1 MKEVI
6 YKNLNQ
12 SKKHIVHNVLY
23 GIIPVLLLAAIS
35 TVCVL
40 PVSSAYAD
48 GLDYTVQ
55 VRPSLNITLSSS
67 TVSLLLNPSTTPF
80 GKADL
85 NVSVGTNNFSGYK
98 LYINA
103 TDNKLVNNAYSNP
116 TYITTLSSSTTES
129 AFPANS
135 WGYRISSLSSGNAD
149 DADTSIEDFTGNNFY
164 PFTPSTTTS
173 GTLINSSTTATNDS
187 NVTLT
192 FGSKV
197 NYEKPSGLY
206 SLDFNFK
213 ALPIVTTNNIQNLDP
228 TLCTSDPTIVTDN
241 RDGQAY
247 TIARLPWKQ
256 FDEGGNLIA
265 EGTNCWM
272 LDNLRLDLTDPAVQ
286 ARLTSQ
292 TTNASDEALG
302 YLINGGG
309 SSPYPAQGVSE
320 EWPWTSDSESSY
332 NLPYIAVSGDVS
344 GGGTWNR
351 DTVPSVKYGD
361 ASGKTGVFY
370 NYCAATAGSYCYG
383 EYATA
388 GNAEYD
394 VCPAGWRL
402 ASGGVDSTANEY
414 LALCNA
420 EKGSKCDDNEYDS
433 RALLLV
439 RNSLGISFAGRFQ
452 DSLLKRQ
459 NVAAYLWTN
468 TPTVSYVATSF
479 ARYVFIDSDRIYSTN
494 SDKRYQ
500 GFSVRCLLTEPQS

>member
-103 TDNKLVNNAYSNP
+103 TDNKLVNTAYSDP
-116 TYITTLSSSTTES
+116 TYIETLRSSTTES

-135 WGYRISSLSSGNAD
+135 WGYRISSLSSGNAE

-228 TLCTSDPTIVTDN
+228 TLCTSDPTIVTDS

-309 SSPYPAQGVSE
+309 TSPYSVNGVSKE
-320 EWPWTSDSESSY
+320 WTSDAQNSKTSA
-332 NLPYIAVSGDVS
+332 YIAVSGCIASS
-344 GGGTWNR
+344 GDPCQTWNR
-351 DTVPSVKYGD
+351 DTVPSVVYGG
-361 ASGKTGVFY
+361 ASGKVGVYY
-370 NYCAATAGSYCYG
+370 NYCAASAGSHCMDWTSV
-383 EYATA
+383 AKD
-388 GNAEYD
+388 AEFD

-402 ASGGVDSTANEY
+402 PTGRTSSGEFNALCSAYKGSECAATEGNNSPALTVRNALSVALSGNFLSGAPEYLGSQSNLWSSTFWSGGSMARAFITAGGV
-414 LALCNA
+414 AMQGG
-420 EKGSKCDDNEYDS
+420 GSNQY
-433 RALLLV
+433 
-439 RNSLGISFAGRFQ
+439 
-452 DSLLKRQ
+452 
-459 NVAAYLWTN
+459 
-468 TPTVSYVATSF
+468 
-479 ARYVFIDSDRIYSTN
+479 
-494 SDKRYQ
+494 
-500 GFSVRCLLTEPQS
+500 GFSVRCILSTSLPQS

>member
-1 MKEVI
+1 MKEVT
-6 YKNLNQ
+6 YKIKKSKNAGLNSL
-12 SKKHIVHNVLY
+12 SKKISLFGLIGTFGAVVVLT
-23 GIIPVLLLAAIS
+23 LLA
-35 TVCVL
+35 L
-40 PVSSAYAD
+40 PVISVSSVYAD

-228 TLCTSDPTIVTDN
+228 TLCTSDPTIVTDS

-256 FDEGGNLIA
+256 FDGSGNLVA
-265 EGTNCWM
+265 EGTKCWM

-309 SSPYPAQGVSE
+309 AGRWAESGVSK
-320 EWPWTSDSESSY
+320 EW
-332 NLPYIAVSGDVS
+332 VSGFRVPVVAIS
-344 GGGTWNR
+344 GNKVGGGTWNR
-351 DTVPSVKYGD
+351 NDVPTRRYGD
-361 ASGKTGVFY
+361 GSGMIGAFY
-370 NYCAATAGSYCYG
+370 NYCAASAGSYCYASG
-383 EYATA
+383 TAT

-394 VCPAGWRL
+394 ICPSGWRL
-402 ASGGVDSTANEY
+402 PTGGPDGETQ
-414 LALCNA
+414 ALCSA
-420 EKGSKCDDNEYDS
+420 YKSSSCDTTSAGETS
-433 RALLLV
+433 SAVLLV
-439 RNSLGISFAGRFQ
+439 RDALSLLNSGYNSAVENAANIGNGGYFISSTYARDNNDMWYLGFYTTKISQNDAAGRRTTGM
-452 DSLLKRQ
+452 S
-459 NVAAYLWTN
+459 
-468 TPTVSYVATSF
+468 
-479 ARYVFIDSDRIYSTN
+479 ARCV
-494 SDKRYQ
+494 
-500 GFSVRCLLTEPQS
+500 LTEPQS

>member
-6 YKNLNQ
+6 YKIKK
-12 SKKHIVHNVLY
+12 SKNARTGFLSLAGTFGIAVVLT
-23 GIIPVLLLAAIS
+23 LL
-35 TVCVL
+35 VL
-40 PVSSAYAD
+40 PVISVSSVYAD

-103 TDNKLVNNAYSNP
+103 TDNKLVNTAYSDP
-116 TYITTLSSSTTES
+116 TYIETLSSSTTES

-135 WGYRISSLSSGNAD
+135 WGYRISSLSSGNAN

-228 TLCTSDPTIVTDN
+228 TLCTSDPTIVTDS

-247 TIARLPWKQ
+247 TIARLK
-256 FDEGGNLIA
+256 DG
-265 EGTNCWM
+265 NCWM

-309 SSPYPAQGVSE
+309 ISGDQWAENGVSK
-320 EWPWTSDSESSY
+320 EWVSDAQTTMTS
-332 NLPYIAVSGDVS
+332 PYIAVSGNIE

-351 DTVPSVKYGD
+351 DTVVQIKYG
-361 ASGKTGVFY
+361 AGSGKIGVYY
-370 NYCAATAGSYCYG
+370 NYCAVSAGSYCYAWG
-383 EYATA
+383 GSED
-388 GNAEYD
+388 NIEFD
-394 VCPAGWRL
+394 VCPASWRL
-402 ASGGVDSTANEY
+402 PTGGETGEFQTLCTAY
-414 LALCNA
+414 
-420 EKGSKCDDNEYDS
+420 KGSACADS
-433 RALLLV
+433 ENSQNALTMLDALSMQLSGYFYGGLSKLLGNNGNFWSST
-439 RNSLGISFAGRFQ
+439 RNSEHYYYMNDMAVQAGYIYA
-452 DSLLKRQ
+452 K
-459 NVAAYLWTN
+459 AASYRTN
-468 TPTVSYVATSF
+468 
-479 ARYVFIDSDRIYSTN
+479 
-494 SDKRYQ
+494 

>member
-6 YKNLNQ
+6 YKIKNL
-12 SKKHIVHNVLY
+12 KAVLSV
-23 GIIPVLLLAAIS
+23 GLLLIILS
-35 TVCVL
+35 
-40 PVSSAYAD
+40 PIPAYAD

-103 TDNKLVNNAYSNP
+103 TDNKLVNTAYSDP
-116 TYITTLSSSTTES
+116 TYIETLSSSTTES

-135 WGYRISSLSSGNAD
+135 WGYRISSLSSGNAN

-286 ARLTSQ
+286 ARLSNQ
-292 TTNASDEALG
+292 NTNASNETLG

-309 SSPYPAQGVSE
+309 SSPYSVSGVSKD
-320 EWPWTSDSESSY
+320 WSLS
-332 NLPYIAVSGDVS
+332 NLFANPVVAVSGEKD
-344 GGGTWNR
+344 GGGTWTRNDVVDVR
-351 DTVPSVKYGD
+351 YGD
-361 ASGKTGVFY
+361 GSGKTGAFY
-370 NYCAATAGSYCYG
+370 NLCAASAGSYCYRWNTG
-383 EYATA
+383 T
-388 GNAEYD
+388 GDVQYD
-394 VCPAGWRL
+394 ICPASWRL
-402 ASGGVDSTANEY
+402 PTGGVDGEY
-414 LALCNA
+414 QTLCNA
-420 EKGSKCDDNEYDS
+420 YKGSECTSPDGTSGAISMRD
-433 RALLLV
+433 ALSIPYSGYIM
-439 RNSLGISFAGRFQ
+439 NSLLYYQ
-452 DSLLKRQ
+452 DARVYFWTSTYNSPNYVYLLHA
-459 NVAAYLWTN
+459 NEH
-468 TPTVSYVATSF
+468 SYVYPQLA
-479 ARYVFIDSDRIYSTN
+479 YDR
-494 SDKRYQ
+494 RL
-500 GFSVRCLLTEPQS
+500 GFSVRCVLTEPQS